1 MDYPATV
8 RSQSVAVVALFTAT
22 IVASDFALAQFP
34 NVKLLDTLVF
44 VASFVFGLGT
54 GAAVAV
60 LSETIW
66 SFVSPWG
73 MAGAV
78 APFLVIGELL
88 FAVAGWA
95 AAKAWGDRL
104 KAVSPSYFFIGAAM
118 AICAFIWDFETNAAT
133 ALLAYWPDVTLQK
146 LAATELA
153 GVAFAL
159 SHELSDF
166 LMGTLLAPLAVLLI
180 PRIARR
186 RR

>member
-1 MDYPATV
+1 MDYPATT
-8 RSQSVAVVALFTAT
+8 RSQSIAVIALFTAT
-22 IVASDFALAQFP
+22 IVASDFALAQLP
-34 NVKLLDTLVF
+34 DIKLLDTMVF

-95 AAKAWGDRL
+95 AAKAWGDNL
-104 KAVSPSYFFIGAAM
+104 KAVSPNSFFIGAAM
-118 AICAFIWDFETNAAT
+118 AICAFLWDLETNAAT

-146 LAATELA
+146 LVVTELA
-153 GVAFAL
+153 GVVFAV

-166 LMGTLLAPLAVLLI
+166 ALGSLLAPLVAISMLRL
-180 PRIARR
+180 RQRR
-186 RR
+186 Q